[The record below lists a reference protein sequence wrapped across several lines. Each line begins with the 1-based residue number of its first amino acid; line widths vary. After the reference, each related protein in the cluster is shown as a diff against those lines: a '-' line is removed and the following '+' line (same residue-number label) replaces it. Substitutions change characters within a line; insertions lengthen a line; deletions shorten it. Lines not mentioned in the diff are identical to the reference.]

1 MTLISAMKPELE
13 EAAPRGL
20 ERGWCVGVIVMG
32 NNHPAPR
39 VHAGVAMVKR
49 TR

>member
-13 EAAPRGL
+13 DAAPRGL
-20 ERGWCVGVIVMG
+20 GRGWRVGVIVMG
-32 NNHPAPR
+32 NDHPAPR
-39 VHAGVAMVKR
+39 AYAGVALVKR